1 MSNQE
6 ILPPLRTTELV
17 SRPESAA
24 VTVSPPRIRPGGIIE
39 STLTRWE
46 AQRHARTIDAISV
59 RTRAE
64 GALHDAQTQLIDSY
78 VKRQRAG
85 HRLQELPEILANDRA
100 RRRTERADELRE
112 TQHNYELA
120 ELRRLGAIAHAETA
134 LVDAQQQLKAQ
145 RDHGYTTYELAW
157 KKKYCD
163 LLDVELSTAER
174 RAILR
179 QHMAELEEP
188 AAHGLTDQADDAID
202 DALYEKRAELNA
214 SGLDTSKIDAEL
226 ERRKSANG
234 RGEG

>member
-1 MSNQE
+1 M
-6 ILPPLRTTELV
+6 
-17 SRPESAA
+17 A
-24 VTVSPPRIRPGGIIE
+24 
-39 STLTRWE
+39 
-46 AQRHARTIDAISV
+46 V

-64 GALHDAQTQLIDSY
+64 AGLFDAQTQVIDSY

-100 RRRTERADELRE
+100 RRRIERADELRE
-112 TQHNYELA
+112 TQNNYELA
-120 ELRRLGAIAHAETA
+120 ELRRLGTIAHAETA
-134 LVDAQQQLKAQ
+134 MVDAQQQLKAQ

-179 QHMAELEEP
+179 QHMSELEEP
-188 AAHGLTDQADDAID
+188 AAGHGPTDHTDDAID

-214 SGLDTSKIDAEL
+214 SGLDTSRIDAEL
-226 ERRKSANG
+226 ERRKGGA
-234 RGEG
+234 

>member
-1 MSNQE
+1 
-6 ILPPLRTTELV
+6 
-17 SRPESAA
+17 
-24 VTVSPPRIRPGGIIE
+24 VTVSPPRIHPGGIIE

-46 AQRHARTIDAISV
+46 AQRHARTIDAMAV

-64 GALHDAQTQLIDSY
+64 AGLFDAQAQVIDSY

-100 RRRTERADELRE
+100 RRRIERADELRE
-112 TQHNYELA
+112 TQNNYELA
-120 ELRRLGAIAHAETA
+120 ELRRLGTIAHAETA

-188 AAHGLTDQADDAID
+188 VGGGLTDQTDNAID
-202 DALYEKRAELNA
+202 DALYEKRAQLNA

-226 ERRKSANG
+226 ERRKTANG
-234 RGEG
+234 RG

>member
-1 MSNQE
+1 MSKPE
-6 ILPPLRTTELV
+6 ILLP
-17 SRPESAA
+17 SRSAPVVTRLGSNA
-24 VTVSPPRIRPGGIIE
+24 VTVSPPRIHPGGIIE
-39 STLTRWE
+39 STLARWE
-46 AQRHARTIDAISV
+46 AQRHARTIDAVAV

-64 GALHDAQTQLIDSY
+64 AGLFDAQSQVIASY
-78 VKRQRAG
+78 VNRQRAG
-85 HRLQELPEILANDRA
+85 HRLQELPEIIANDRS
-100 RRRTERADELRE
+100 RRRIERANELRE
-112 TQHNYELA
+112 AQHAYELA
-120 ELRRLGAIAHAETA
+120 ELRRLGEVAHAETA

-188 AAHGLTDQADDAID
+188 VGGGLTDQPDDAID
-202 DALYEKRAELNA
+202 DALYEKRTQLNA

-226 ERRKSANG
+226 ERRKTANG
-234 RGEG
+234 RG